1 MNIHLIMMAVLNDDN
16 NTDPQQGLFNV
27 WDYLEEQGFPTH
39 YISQYME
46 ENGEMLTNKALLAKM
61 VDL

>member
-1 MNIHLIMMAVLNDDN
+1 MNIHLMMMAVLDDES

-27 WDYLEEQGFPTH
+27 WDYLEEEGFPTH
-39 YISQYME
+39 HVAEYI
-46 ENGEMLTNKALLAKM
+46 ENSGELLTNKALLAKM